1 MSVETHRVLMGTCG
15 WKHQAWNNDFYSED
29 LPEEWQ
35 LGFYSNE
42 FPVVYVPA
50 SDWLDE
56 DDIAEWTED
65 VSDSFRFILEIP
77 ENVLKDEEK
86 FVAAINK
93 AKSLGDFCLGLVF
106 QLTPELYGD
115 IQLIKKRL
123 DEAQAVAPV
132 CIDKCGTPF
141 TSEFEQFL
149 QKQNINEV
157 WNGQEE
163 KNKSVSR
170 GPLSISRILG
180 DKLEMSALRKV
191 VEVCL
196 SESSEDCVSV
206 LCLDGEPPS
215 LEQLRNADTI
225 LNLL

>member
-15 WKHQAWNNDFYSED
+15 WKHQAWLNDFYSED

-50 SDWLDE
+50 SDWIDVT
-56 DDIAEWTED
+56 DIAEWTED
-65 VSDSFRFILEIP
+65 VSDSFRFILEVP
-77 ENVLKDEEK
+77 ENVLKDEEY
-86 FVAAINK
+86 FVTAISK
-93 AKSLGDFCLGLVF
+93 AKTLGEFCLGLVF
-106 QLTPELYGD
+106 QLTPELCDD
-115 IQLIKKRL
+115 IQLIQKRL
-123 DEAQAVAPV
+123 DVAQAVAPV
-132 CIDKCGTPF
+132 CIEKCGTPF
-141 TSEFEQFL
+141 TTEFEQFL
-149 QKQNINEV
+149 QKQNITEV

-163 KNKSVSR
+163 KNKGATCGS
-170 GPLSISRILG
+170 LSISRILG
-180 DKLEMSALRKV
+180 NKLDMAGLRKV

-196 SESSEDCVSV
+196 SESSEDCISV
-206 LCLDGEPPS
+206 LCLEGEPPS